1 MFWQEDE
8 DKNLPYEASEDVIDL
23 SFAIQCKT
31 LPLDHAWALSR
42 EIIKHLPWMDNHTI
56 AGIHQIHVAESN
68 NGWLRPDED
77 DNALLYP
84 SRRTK
89 MTLRIPTEKQLE
101 AYSLTGMVLNINGHP
116 IEIRNAK
123 KKVFTNAGVLFSR
136 YVLSN
141 DKEDENSFLSRMASE
156 IENKTNHKVKKMLCG
171 KSHIIKTPD
180 GILNT
185 KHLMIADLDN
195 DTSIKIQQLGLGEG
209 KHLGCGIFL
218 PHKGI
223 KSLVA
228 GE

>member
-101 AYSLTGMVLNINGHP
+101 ANSLTGMVLNINGHP